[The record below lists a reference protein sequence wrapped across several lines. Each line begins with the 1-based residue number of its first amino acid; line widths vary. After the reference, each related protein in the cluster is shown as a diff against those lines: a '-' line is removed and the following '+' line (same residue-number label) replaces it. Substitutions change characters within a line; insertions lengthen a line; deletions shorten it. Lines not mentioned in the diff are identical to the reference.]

1 MTARPQ
7 FFNTSTGVVESLPA
21 GTALDLGTGGL
32 NVGGNIALSNSA
44 KITGMGAGTQAG
56 DAARYEQVLLRS
68 GVNAMSADLAMGDNQ
83 ITGLGSPSAATDA
96 ASKQY
101 VDGVAQGLSVKRS
114 VKAATQANLVG
125 TRTLSVITAGANG
138 AFPTVDGITITTD
151 GSAGAND
158 GTEAASDRVLVKNQ
172 TADVDNGVYFLS
184 DPGDGSN
191 PWKLTRCSDAD
202 EQSDDMSGAF
212 MFVEQGTVD
221 ADTGWVC
228 TGDGDILPNTHDMV
242 FTQFSGAGSY
252 TGGDGVAITG
262 TSVAVD
268 LGTAP
273 GLLFNAGKLLVKTK
287 TNGGVT
293 LDADGLSATIG
304 SGDVGVNGSG
314 QLYVPDGALDN
325 DHINASA
332 GIVDTKLATLATAN
346 KVSGSAVQLGTN
358 PGIEDST
365 GLKIKIGDSN
375 TLSLDGDGL
384 AVDGVPTTFNIG
396 ATAVGAA
403 VTAPNLDTLTDVSQ
417 ADSLH
422 THGQVQ
428 NKENFTA
435 DTAGVTADTAVRC
448 STASKVVTAACD
460 TAANARIIGVAPAAA
475 TSGNPALFVAA
486 GYTEGVTVAGT
497 PSINDPVFLQ
507 SNGTLSSVQP
517 STAGHQIVRVGFYCG
532 TNAIFVQIAY
542 LGTVPAA

>member
-191 PWKLTRCSDAD
+191 
-202 EQSDDMSGAF
+202 
-212 MFVEQGTVD
+212 
-221 ADTGWVC
+221 
-228 TGDGDILPNTHDMV
+228 H
-242 FTQFSGAGSY
+242 GS
-252 TGGDGVAITG
+252 
-262 TSVAVD
+262 
-268 LGTAP
+268 
-273 GLLFNAGKLLVKTK
+273 
-287 TNGGVT
+287 
-293 LDADGLSATIG
+293 
-304 SGDVGVNGSG
+304 
-314 QLYVPDGALDN
+314 
-325 DHINASA
+325 
-332 GIVDTKLATLATAN
+332 
-346 KVSGSAVQLGTN
+346 
-358 PGIEDST
+358 
-365 GLKIKIGDSN
+365 
-375 TLSLDGDGL
+375 
-384 AVDGVPTTFNIG
+384 
-396 ATAVGAA
+396 
-403 VTAPNLDTLTDVSQ
+403 
-417 ADSLH
+417 
-422 THGQVQ
+422 
-428 NKENFTA
+428 
-435 DTAGVTADTAVRC
+435 
-448 STASKVVTAACD
+448 
-460 TAANARIIGVAPAAA
+460 
-475 TSGNPALFVAA
+475 
-486 GYTEGVTVAGT
+486 
-497 PSINDPVFLQ
+497 
-507 SNGTLSSVQP
+507 
-517 STAGHQIVRVGFYCG
+517 
-532 TNAIFVQIAY
+532 
-542 LGTVPAA
+542 